1 MLSSNLDFYNYDLP
15 EELIAQK
22 PVESRDQSR
31 LLVYSRDTEIIQHNF
46 FSDILSFLQKTDVL
60 VVNNCK
66 VIPARLFA
74 NRADTGTEI
83 EILLTKKVTQTKW
96 QAMVKPGR
104 SCKVGVILII
114 GKITAEILEIKD
126 NGERIIS
133 FNCSENDFQKLL
145 DKTGT
150 IPLPPYIKRPHT
162 PSTKEDRERYQTV
175 YAAEGQAVAA
185 PTAGLHF
192 TEQLIDKIKNKGCEF
207 LSVTLN
213 VGPGTFAPVKSSDI
227 TKHLMHSEEF
237 VLTDEIADKL
247 NNAKQ
252 SGKRI
257 IAVGTTS
264 LRVLESCINEKG
276 MFEPASKSTDIF
288 IYPPYKIRSI
298 DALITNFHLPKSTLL
313 MLIAAFIGE
322 NKWQKIYSEA
332 IEQKYRFFSYG
343 DAMLLK

>member
-1 MLSSNLDFYNYDLP
+1 MLASNLEFYNYDLP
-15 EELIAQK
+15 EGLIAQK
-22 PVESRDQSR
+22 PVENRDKSR

-46 FSDILSFLQKTDVL
+46 FSDILSFLKKTDVL

-83 EILLTKKVTQTKW
+83 EILLTKKVTPTKW

-104 SCKVGVILII
+104 SCKVGVKLII
-114 GKITAEILEIKD
+114 GKITAEVLEIKD

-133 FNCSENDFQKLL
+133 FNCTENNFQKLL
-145 DKTGT
+145 ESTGT

-162 PSTKEDRERYQTV
+162 PSSKEDRERYQTV

-192 TEQLIDKIKNKGCEF
+192 TEQLIEKIKNKGCDF

-227 TKHLMHSEEF
+227 TKHSMHSEEF

-247 NNAKQ
+247 NKAKK

-276 MFEPASKSTDIF
+276 IFEPASKATDIF

-332 IEQKYRFFSYG
+332 IEKKYRFFSYG
-343 DAMLLK
+343 DAMLLE